1 MGVGDSPPYR
11 EAAYVLRAPLP
22 PGSYTFVGDGIIAGN
37 TAERITVRLEA
48 RLRPQSVA
56 ATDDSRD
63 LVLASVENE
72 FVRDLNNRFASVPF
86 MATVASQAAGGV
98 AGDRLVYRFTALRS
112 DPGASYILN
121 GDGVTRGGRIPRLD
135 LPGPASSPRPN

>member
-11 EAAYVLRAPLP
+11 EAAYVLREPLP
-22 PGSYTFVGDGIIAGN
+22 PGDYGFVGDGIIAGGI
-37 TAERITVRLEA
+37 AERITVRLEA

-63 LVLASVENE
+63 LVLAGVENE
-72 FVRDLNNRFASVPF
+72 FLRDPNNRFGAVAFDTKVP
-86 MATVASQAAGGV
+86 SQSSGGV
-98 AGDRLVYRFTALRS
+98 AGDRLVYRFTVLRG

-135 LPGPASSPRPN
+135 LPR